1 MTKQGV
7 VMKITA
13 LIFAAF
19 WVLVAV
25 LSRIFDSENHV
36 NYMGSLIIAH
46 MWILVVIISSIEINI
61 RR

>member
-1 MTKQGV
+1 
-7 VMKITA
+7 MKITA

-46 MWILVVIISSIEINI
+46 MWILVVIISSIGINI